1 MMHEESTMP
10 ATAEQQPRPIVMVGN
25 AASGKS
31 AVGRATAGELKWPFV
46 DSDQVIVA
54 RYGGITDI
62 FATGGEAQ
70 FRRYEAEVIREIIAE
85 RVGPYVLSV
94 GGGATMD
101 PGTRELLAGLTV
113 IWLDVDLATVL
124 PRLTGRTD
132 RPIMNGNVAETWT
145 ARDQERR
152 PVFEQLADI
161 RIDARGA
168 TAARA
173 VAREIAR
180 RIPTRTA

>member
-10 ATAEQQPRPIVMVGN
+10 AAAEQQTRPIVMVGN

-31 AVGRATAGELKWPFV
+31 AVGRATADELKWPFV

-54 RYGGITDI
+54 RYGEITDI
-62 FATGGEAQ
+62 FAAGGEAQ
-70 FRRYEAEVIREIIAE
+70 FRRYEAEVIREIISE
-85 RVGPYVLSV
+85 RLNPYVLSV

-101 PGTRELLAGLTV
+101 PVTRELLAGLTV

-132 RPIMNGNVAETWT
+132 RPIMNGNVAKTWT

-152 PVFEQLADI
+152 PVFEDLADI
-161 RIDARGA
+161 RIDARG
-168 TAARA
+168 TMAARA

-180 RIPTRTA
+180 RIPARTA

>member
-54 RYGGITDI
+54 PVRGNHRH
-62 FATGGEAQ
+62 
-70 FRRYEAEVIREIIAE
+70 FRHRGRSAVPPLRGRGDPRDHRRAS
-85 RVGPYVLSV
+85 RALRALSRWWRHH
-94 GGGATMD
+94 GSGD
-101 PGTRELLAGLTV
+101 PRTARGLTV